1 VRYFFLAN
9 QIVLLSG
16 SISSG
21 KSTLSGL
28 LNTQFG
34 FHVLKT
40 NKVIQSLAVQRLG
53 AEIQSE
59 RRAMQKFGE
68 SLDKDTKGKWVRD
81 ALARLIHDL
90 GPAGT
95 DALVVVDAVRI
106 LDQIRAIRQAYSFSV
121 VHVHLKAPDDVL
133 EARYK
138 DRRGTGFKELGSF
151 SEAEK
156 NKTEARVKDLE
167 DAADFVI
174 DTSRSLAQAVLV
186 RAATHLGLY
195 ARSYD
200 RRVDV
205 VVGGQFG
212 SEGKGHITSY
222 LAHEYAV
229 LVRVGGPNAGHKV
242 FQEPNPY
249 THHQLPS
256 GTSRNSAAKLILA
269 PGCVLNAE
277 KLMEEIAKYG
287 VTAQRLSID
296 PQAMII
302 SKNDI
307 RGEAGLVKRIGS
319 TGQGVGFA
327 SARRIK
333 DRGGKVTLAKNVPE
347 LMPFIRESWMLL
359 EEAYRKNQ
367 NVLVEGTQGAGLSL
381 YHGIYPHVTSRDTS
395 VAGCLSEAGIAPSRL
410 RKVVMV
416 IRTYPIRVESPKKS
430 TSGQMDLEVDWET
443 ISRRSR
449 IPLDQLKTTEK
460 TTTTARKRRVGE
472 FDWAWLRHS
481 AALNGPTDLALTF
494 VDYLNKKNEKARR
507 YDQLDSATKEFIFEV
522 ERVGAAPVS
531 LISTRFDFRS
541 IIDRRAW

>member
-1 VRYFFLAN
+1 MAK

-21 KSTLSGL
+21 KTALSTRLKE
-28 LNTQFG
+28 QFG

-40 NKVIQSLAVQRLG
+40 KEVIQSLARQKLG
-53 AEIQSE
+53 KEVESE

-68 SLDKDTKGKWVRD
+68 GLDKETKGQWVRD
-81 ALARLIHDL
+81 ALARLIRDPGAA
-90 GPAGT
+90 GPE
-95 DALVVVDAVRI
+95 ALVVVDAVRI
-106 LDQIRAIRQAYSFSV
+106 LEQIRAIRQAYSFSV
-121 VHVHLKAPDDVL
+121 VHVHLKAPSEVL
-133 EARYK
+133 TDRYE
-138 DRRGTGFKELGSF
+138 RRHVAGFQELASF
-151 SEAEK
+151 TEAEK
-156 NKTEARVKDLE
+156 NKTERRVKQLE

-174 DTSRSLAQAVLV
+174 DTSRCMQQAVLV
-186 RAATHLGLY
+186 RAATHLGLFSR
-195 ARSYD
+195 AYD

-205 VVGGQFG
+205 VVGGQYG
-212 SEGKGHITSY
+212 SEGKGHIASY
-222 LAHEYAV
+222 LSREYAV

-256 GTSRNSAAKLILA
+256 GTSRNASAKLILA
-269 PGCVLNAE
+269 PGCVLDCQ

-287 VTAQRLSID
+287 VDADRLSID

-302 SKNDI
+302 SRADI
-307 RGEAGLVKRIGS
+307 RGEAALKERIGS

-327 SARRIK
+327 TARRIK
-333 DRGGKVTLAKNVPE
+333 ERGGNVILAKDVAD
-347 LMPFIRESWMLL
+347 LRPFVRETWSLL

-381 YHGIYPHVTSRDTS
+381 YHGSYPYVTSRDTS
-395 VAGCLSEAGIAPSRL
+395 VAGCLAEAGIPPSRV
-410 RKVVMV
+410 RKIIMV
-416 IRTYPIRVESPKKS
+416 IRTYPIRVQNPPIG
-430 TSGQMDLEVDWET
+430 TSGPMDLE
-443 ISRRSR
+443 ISWDVVASR
-449 IPLDQLKTTEK
+449 AHIPGSQLSKTEK
-460 TTTTARKRRVGE
+460 TTTTGRDRRVGE
-472 FDWAWLRHS
+472 FDWALLRRA

-494 VDYLNKKNEKARR
+494 VDYLNRSNEKARR
-507 YDQLDSATKEFIFEV
+507 YEQLTSETKQFIEEV

>member
-1 VRYFFLAN
+1 LPK

-16 SISSG
+16 SISTG

-28 LNTQFG
+28 LQTQFG
-34 FHVLKT
+34 FHALKT
-40 NKVIQSLAVQRLG
+40 NKVIRDLAVQRLG
-53 AEIQSE
+53 EEIESE

-68 SLDKDTKGKWVRD
+68 SLDKDTKGRWVRD
-81 ALARLIHDL
+81 ALVRLIRDL
-90 GPAGT
+90 GSVGN
-95 DALVVVDAVRI
+95 DALIVVDAVRI
-106 LDQIRAIRQAYSFSV
+106 RDQISAIRKAYTFSV

-133 EARYK
+133 EARYRK
-138 DRRGTGFKELGSF
+138 RPVSGFKELSSF
-151 SEAEK
+151 TEAK
-156 NKTEARVKDLE
+156 RNKTEAGVKELE

-195 ARSYD
+195 ARAYD
-200 RRVDV
+200 KKVDV

-212 SEGKGHITSY
+212 SEGKGHVTSY
-222 LAHEYAV
+222 IAREYAV

-242 FQEPNPY
+242 FQEPHPY

-256 GTSRNSAAKLILA
+256 GTSRNQEAKLILA
-269 PGCVLNAE
+269 PGCVLNSE
-277 KLMEEIAKYG
+277 KLMEEISKYS
-287 VTAQRLSID
+287 VTAERLSID

-307 RGEAGLVKRIGS
+307 RSEAGLVKRIGS

-333 DRGGKVTLAKNVPE
+333 DRGGKVSLAKDIPE
-347 LMPFIRESWMLL
+347 LMPFIRESWTVL

-395 VAGCLSEAGIAPSRL
+395 VAGCLSEAGIPPSRL

-416 IRTYPIRVESPKKS
+416 VRTYPIRVESPEKS
-430 TSGQMDLEVDWET
+430 SSGQMDLEIDWET
-443 ISRRSR
+443 ISRRSG

-494 VDYLNKKNEKARR
+494 VDYLNRKNEKARR

-531 LISTRFDFRS
+531 LISTRFDYRS

>member
-1 VRYFFLAN
+1 LPK

-16 SISSG
+16 NISSG
-21 KSTLSGL
+21 KSTLSNL
-28 LNTQFG
+28 LQEQFG
-34 FHVLKT
+34 LHVLKT
-40 NKVIQSLAVQRLG
+40 KKVIQNIAIQKLG
-53 AEIQSE
+53 REVENE

-68 SLDKDTKGKWVRD
+68 SLDKETRGRWVRD
-81 ALARLIHDL
+81 ALSRLIRDL
-90 GPAGT
+90 GSAGT
-95 DALVVVDAVRI
+95 EARIVVDAVRI

-121 VHVHLKAPDDVL
+121 VHVHLKAPSDILDS
-133 EARYK
+133 RYK
-138 DRRGTGFKELGSF
+138 RRQVAGFKELASF

-156 NKTEARVKDLE
+156 NKTESRVKELE

-174 DTSRSLAQAVLV
+174 DSSRCLAQAVLV

-195 ARSYD
+195 ARAYD
-200 RRVDV
+200 RRVDL
-205 VVGGQFG
+205 VVGGQYG

-222 LAHEYAV
+222 ISRDYSV

-242 FQEPNPY
+242 FQEPDPY

-256 GTSRNSAAKLILA
+256 GTSRNPTAKLILA

-287 VTAQRLSID
+287 VTSERLSID

-302 SKNDI
+302 SKADI
-307 RGEAGLVKRIGS
+307 KSEAGLIKRIGS

-327 SARRIK
+327 SARRIRG
-333 DRGGKVTLAKNVPE
+333 RGGKVTLAKDVPD
-347 LMPFIRESWMLL
+347 LMPFVRDSWTIL
-359 EEAYRKNQ
+359 EEAYRRNES
-367 NVLVEGTQGAGLSL
+367 VLVEGTQGAGLSL
-381 YHGIYPHVTSRDTS
+381 YHGTYPHVTSRDTS
-395 VAGCLSEAGIAPSRL
+395 VAGCLSEAGIPPSRV

-416 IRTYPIRVESPKKS
+416 IRTYPIRVESPKKA
-430 TSGQMDLEVDWET
+430 TSGPMDLEIDWET
-443 ISRRSR
+443 ISNRSR

-472 FDWAWLRHS
+472 FDWALLRRA

-494 VDYLNKKNEKARR
+494 VDYLNRKNEKARR
-507 YDQLDSATKEFIFEV
+507 YDQLDGETKEFIVEV

>member
-1 VRYFFLAN
+1 LAK

-21 KSTLSGL
+21 KSTLSNL
-28 LNTQFG
+28 LNEQFA

-40 NKVIQSLAVQRLG
+40 KKIIQSFALQKLG
-53 AEIQSE
+53 KEIEPE

-68 SLDKDTKGKWVRD
+68 SLDKETKGRWVRD
-81 ALARLIHDL
+81 ALSRFIRDL
-90 GPAGT
+90 GPAGIE
-95 DALVVVDAVRI
+95 AKVVVDAVRI

-121 VHVHLKAPDDVL
+121 IHVHLKAPTEVL
-133 EARYK
+133 EKRYK
-138 DRRGTGFKELGSF
+138 GRHVVGFKELASF

-156 NKTEARVKDLE
+156 NKTESRVRELE

-174 DTSRSLAQAVLV
+174 DTSRCLAQAVLV

-195 ARSYD
+195 ARAYD

-205 VVGGQFG
+205 VVGGQYG

-222 LAHEYAV
+222 ISRDYSV

-242 FQEPNPY
+242 FQEPDPY

-256 GTSRNSAAKLILA
+256 GTSRNQTAKLILA
-269 PGCVLNAE
+269 PGCVLNAQ

-287 VTAQRLSID
+287 VSSDRLSID

-302 SKNDI
+302 SKADI
-307 RGEAGLVKRIGS
+307 KGEAGLVRRIGS

-327 SARRIK
+327 SARRIR
-333 DRGGKVTLAKNVPE
+333 DRGGKVVLAKDVPD
-347 LMPFIRESWMLL
+347 LMPFIRDSWVLM
-359 EEAYRKNQ
+359 EDAYRKNES
-367 NVLVEGTQGAGLSL
+367 VLVEGTQGAGLSL
-381 YHGIYPHVTSRDTS
+381 YHGTYPHVTSRDTS
-395 VAGCLSEAGIAPSRL
+395 VAGCLSEAGVPPSRV
-410 RKVVMV
+410 RKVIMV
-416 IRTYPIRVESPKKS
+416 IRTYPIRVESPKKA
-430 TSGQMDLEVDWET
+430 TSGPMDLEIDWET

-449 IPLDQLKTTEK
+449 IPLNKLQKTEK
-460 TTTTARKRRVGE
+460 TSTTDRKRRVGE
-472 FDWAWLRHS
+472 FDWALLRHA

-494 VDYLNKKNEKARR
+494 VDYLNRKNEKARR
-507 YDQLDSATKEFIFEV
+507 YDQLDSETKEFIFEV

>member
-1 VRYFFLAN
+1 MAK

-16 SISSG
+16 SISAG
-21 KSTLSGL
+21 KTSLSTRLKE
-28 LNTQFG
+28 QFS

-40 NKVIQSLAVQRLG
+40 KEIIQSLARQKFG
-53 AEIQSE
+53 EEIESE

-68 SLDKDTKGKWVRD
+68 DLDEDTKGRWVRD
-81 ALARLIHDL
+81 ALARFIRDL
-90 GPAGT
+90 GAAGPE
-95 DALVVVDAVRI
+95 AMIIVDAVRI

-121 VHVHLKAPDDVL
+121 VHLHLKAPPEVL
-133 EARYK
+133 AQRYQARHVA
-138 DRRGTGFKELGSF
+138 GFRELRSF

-156 NKTEARVKDLE
+156 NKTESRVKDLE

-174 DTSRSLAQAVLV
+174 DTSRCLHQAVLV

-195 ARSYD
+195 SRAYD

-205 VVGGQFG
+205 IVGGQYG
-212 SEGKGHITSY
+212 SEGKGHVTSY
-222 LAHEYAV
+222 ISREYSI

-242 FQEPNPY
+242 FQEPDPY

-256 GTSRNSAAKLILA
+256 GTSRNATAKLILA
-269 PGCVLNAE
+269 PGCVLNAQ

-287 VTAQRLSID
+287 VDAERLSID

-302 SKNDI
+302 SAADI
-307 RGEAGLVKRIGS
+307 KGEAALVKRIGS

-327 SARRIK
+327 TARKIK
-333 DRGGKVTLAKNVPE
+333 ERGGKVALAKDVSD
-347 LMPFIRESWMLL
+347 LKPFIRESWSLL

-381 YHGIYPHVTSRDTS
+381 FHGSYPHVTSRDTS
-395 VAGCLSEAGIAPSRL
+395 VAGCLSEVGIPPSRV
-410 RKVVMV
+410 RKIVMV

-430 TSGQMDLEVDWET
+430 TSGPMDLEIDLET
-443 ISRRSR
+443 ISLRSR
-449 IPLDQLKTTEK
+449 IPLAQLQKTER
-460 TTTTARKRRVGE
+460 TTTTDRKRRVGE
-472 FDWAWLRHS
+472 FDWALLRRA

-494 VDYLNKKNEKARR
+494 VDYLNRKNEKARR
-507 YDQLDSATKEFIFEV
+507 YEQLDAQTKQFIEEV